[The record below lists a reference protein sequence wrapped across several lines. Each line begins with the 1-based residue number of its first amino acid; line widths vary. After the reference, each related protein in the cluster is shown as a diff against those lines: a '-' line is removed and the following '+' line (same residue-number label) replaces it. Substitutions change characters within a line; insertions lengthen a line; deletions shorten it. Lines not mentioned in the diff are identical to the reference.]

1 MILKEIIQGLNFSR
15 IIGDD
20 NIVIRG
26 LSQNSNEIKQG
37 YVFFAK
43 KGYSTD
49 GHQFIPEAIEKGCR
63 VVVCEYLPQNI
74 DNNITYILS
83 HDVPEVM
90 GEMAH
95 RFYGRPSEKLQVI
108 GVTGTNGKTT
118 TSTLL
123 YQLFCATG
131 IPAGLISTVKIIIDK
146 QTIPAKL
153 TTPDSISLHRTLK
166 DMVDHGC
173 KYCFMEVSSIGVD
186 QKRIQGIRFKGGIFT
201 NITHDHLDYHK
212 TFENYLKAKQLFFT
226 QLSEE
231 AFALYNAD
239 DKNGKIMVQNSRAKK
254 YSYAVKSPADFTCK
268 IIDNTK
274 DGLILRI
281 NQHEIHT
288 RLVGRYNAYNLLA
301 TYATAIL
308 CGIEEWEVVKHLS
321 NIRAAEG
328 RFEIIR
334 GKNNIT
340 GIVDYAHTPD
350 ALKNILDNLNE
361 LKQKGRIITV
371 VGCGGNRDKEKRPL
385 MGKIAAKL
393 SDQAIFTSDNP
404 RDENPADII
413 ENMMSDL
420 DPVNKKKV
428 IVIEDRKQ
436 AIKTA
441 VTLAQPG
448 DIVLVAGKGH
458 EDYQEIKG
466 KRFPF
471 NDSEILQNMLNE

>member
-1 MILKEIIQGLNFSR
+1 
-15 IIGDD
+15 
-20 NIVIRG
+20 
-26 LSQNSNEIKQG
+26 
-37 YVFFAK
+37 
-43 KGYSTD
+43 
-49 GHQFIPEAIEKGCR
+49 
-63 VVVCEYLPQNI
+63 
-74 DNNITYILS
+74 
-83 HDVPEVM
+83 
-90 GEMAH
+90 
-95 RFYGRPSEKLQVI
+95 
-108 GVTGTNGKTT
+108 
-118 TSTLL
+118 
-123 YQLFCATG
+123 
-131 IPAGLISTVKIIIDK
+131 
-146 QTIPAKL
+146 
-153 TTPDSISLHRTLK
+153 
-166 DMVDHGC
+166 
-173 KYCFMEVSSIGVD
+173 
-186 QKRIQGIRFKGGIFT
+186 
-201 NITHDHLDYHK
+201 
-212 TFENYLKAKQLFFT
+212 
-226 QLSEE
+226 
-231 AFALYNAD
+231 
-239 DKNGKIMVQNSRAKK
+239 
-254 YSYAVKSPADFTCK
+254 
-268 IIDNTK
+268 
-274 DGLILRI
+274 
-281 NQHEIHT
+281 
-288 RLVGRYNAYNLLA
+288 LVGRYNAYNLLA